1 MGKNIDTDKF
11 INQHLQMNSFFADG
25 FIVKGKL
32 NMQNQ
37 TNTNQTDSN
46 IAAKNAQLRELADQI
61 EKCRKCPLGSS
72 RTNAVP
78 GEGNPNAQIMFVGE
92 GPGAD
97 EDAQGKPFVGRAGKL
112 LDKILAASGL
122 KKNDVYIGNIL
133 KCRPP
138 ENRDP
143 KPNEITNCLPYL
155 QQQIEI
161 INPEIIITLGAHAAR
176 TLLDTTKPI
185 GQLRGQFHQYFAG
198 LGKPAV
204 KLMPTYHPAYLLR
217 NYSKDNRRK
226 VWEDMKSVL
235 EELNLPIP
243 KH

>member
-46 IAAKNAQLRELADQI
+46 IAAKNAQLREL
-61 EKCRKCPLGSS
+61 
-72 RTNAVP
+72 
-78 GEGNPNAQIMFVGE
+78 IMFVGE